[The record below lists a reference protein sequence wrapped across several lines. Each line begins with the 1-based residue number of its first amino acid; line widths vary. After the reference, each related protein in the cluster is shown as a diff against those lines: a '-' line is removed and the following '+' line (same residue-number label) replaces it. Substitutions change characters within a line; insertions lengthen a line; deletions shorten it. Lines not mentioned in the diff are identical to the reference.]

1 MLETTPPSRTVTIV
15 VALFPSTAAVIVA
28 GPGATPDTMPKDETV
43 AFAGLD
49 ELQAKVR
56 DKTWPDMSLAV
67 AESWRVCAG
76 TSVLVLADM
85 TTTAVVGGG
94 GGGGGPVGLSPQ
106 DPISQQRVINP
117 SEPIIL
123 FIAKAV
129 VTRETQAVTQ
139 VVAHNQLLGT

>member
-1 MLETTPPSRTVTIV
+1 VTLV

-28 GPGATPDTMPKDETV
+28 DPGATPETMPEDETV
-43 AFAGLD
+43 AFAASEVLN
-49 ELQAKVR
+49 AKVH
-56 DKTWPDMSLAV
+56 DKTFPEMSLAV
-67 AESWRVCAG
+67 AESWSVCDG
-76 TSVLVLADM
+76 TSVLVVADR

-123 FIAKAV
+123 FIAKAIF
-129 VTRETQAVTQ
+129 TWETLAVTQ
-139 VVAHNQLLGT
+139 VVAHNQPLGI

>member
-1 MLETTPPSRTVTIV
+1 
-15 VALFPSTAAVIVA
+15 
-28 GPGATPDTMPKDETV
+28 MPEDETV

-56 DKTWPDMSLAV
+56 DKTCPDMSLAV

-76 TSVLVLADM
+76 TSVLVVADM

-123 FIAKAV
+123 FIAKAL

-139 VVAHNQLLGT
+139 VVAHNQPLGT

>member
-1 MLETTPPSRTVTIV
+1 
-15 VALFPSTAAVIVA
+15 
-28 GPGATPDTMPKDETV
+28 MPEDETV
-43 AFAGLD
+43 AFAGSD
-49 ELQAKVR
+49 EVHANVR
-56 DKTWPDMSLAV
+56 DKTCPDMSLAV
-67 AESWRVCAG
+67 AESWRVCEG
-76 TSVLVLADM
+76 TSVLVVADM

-139 VVAHNQLLGT
+139 VVAHNQPLGT

>member
-1 MLETTPPSRTVTIV
+1 M
-15 VALFPSTAAVIVA
+15 
-28 GPGATPDTMPKDETV
+28 
-43 AFAGLD
+43 
-49 ELQAKVR
+49 R
-56 DKTWPDMSLAV
+56 DKIWPDMSLAV
-67 AESWRVCAG
+67 AESCRLCDG
-76 TSVLVLADM
+76 TSVLVVADM

-106 DPISQQRVINP
+106 DPISQLRVINP

-129 VTRETQAVTQ
+129 FKRETQAVTQ